1 MILRIR
7 DADGNVQEILAI
19 RGEDGKDYVLT
30 EADKQEIASMVGAM
44 LTGVAT
50 IDEDG
55 GEEECVGIVSI
66 EQTTTSTEDG
76 GNNVIT
82 VTLTNGQKPTF
93 VVKNGSKGSDGKDGT
108 NGTNGTN
115 GKDGTDGTN
124 AYITGATASI
134 DANVGTPS
142 VTVTLGGTPSERTF
156 AFDFKNLKGAKGDKG
171 DTGGKGDKGD
181 KGDNGEAGYT
191 PVKGT
196 DYFTDAD
203 KQEIAQIVYR
213 MLENGDEVSY

>member
-7 DADGNVQEILAI
+7 DAHGNVQEVLAI

-30 EADKQEIASMVGAM
+30 EEDKNEIASMVATLLG
-44 LTGVAT
+44 GVAQT
-50 IDEDG
+50 ALVDDEED
-55 GEEECVGIVSI
+55 CVGIASI

-82 VTLTNGQKPTF
+82 VTLTNGQKQTF
-93 VVKNGSKGSDGKDGT
+93 VVKNGSKGSAGADGKD
-108 NGTNGTN
+108 GTNGTN

-124 AYITGATASI
+124 AYITGATASV
-134 DANVGTPS
+134 DGNVGTPS

-156 AFDFKNLKGAKGDKG
+156 AFEFKNLKG
-171 DTGGKGDKGD
+171 DTGGK
-181 KGDNGEAGYT
+181 GEAGYT

-203 KQEIAQIVYR
+203 KQEIAGTVRGLLTKETWTFTLEDGSTVTKAVYV
-213 MLENGDEVSY
+213 G